1 MRLRSNLTL
10 LRLLPI
16 LACAAASP
24 TFAAGCA
31 QHDASTTS
39 GGNAPAS
46 SAMGAPNANAQAPS
60 PAASTTGKSGE
71 EDWETESAPR
81 EKFEGGAKA
90 FAHVK
95 DALLKGYFSGA
106 SPASSA
112 AAAADANALT
122 EDDLYRA
129 AVRGML
135 EHVDPKMRKWNKL
148 LSPSDLAE
156 MRRDLKGELVGVGVQ
171 IKFDQDTGYT
181 DVLGLVPGSPAEK
194 AGIVA
199 GDLIVS
205 VNGKLYKGSALMDVV
220 RDIRGKA
227 GEKVTLT
234 VLRGDKLVSI
244 TVTREVLSYDA
255 VSSFITS
262 DGIGYVRIRGFNEKT
277 VPMLKGAL
285 TDLGNKGAKALV
297 LDLRDNQGGLFDAA
311 VSSADLLLPQGTGIV
326 TLKKRGQKD
335 ETFAAKGSPLLST
348 LPMAVLVD
356 GQTSSGAELLTAAL
370 QEGRHATVVGV
381 RTFGKW
387 TLQSVDDELG
397 NGYAAKYT
405 IGVFQSPSGRSFQGV
420 GLTPDVEVTM
430 DEKAAHKAMEI
441 TDPEKRLAADA
452 QLRTAATMIRGRVQQ
467 PQQQP
472 RNGGQP

>member
-1 MRLRSNLTL
+1 M
-10 LRLLPI
+10 P
-16 LACAAASP
+16 A
-24 TFAAGCA
+24 FALGCA
-31 QHDASTTS
+31 QHDPSSTS
-39 GGNAPAS
+39 GGPAATSATLAPNVAAPA
-46 SAMGAPNANAQAPS
+46 
-60 PAASTTGKSGE
+60 PAASNSSTASPSD
-71 EDWETESAPR
+71 EDSETAPH

-95 DALLKGYFSGA
+95 DALLKSYVVGADGSGTP
-106 SPASSA
+106 SENSEPSE
-112 AAAADANALT
+112 N
-122 EDDLYRA
+122 DLYRA
-129 AVRGML
+129 AVQGML

-148 LSPSDLAE
+148 LSPNDLAE
-156 MRRDLKGELVGVGVQ
+156 MRSDLKGELVGVGVQ
-171 IKFDQDTGYT
+171 IKFDRDTGYT

-205 VNGKLYKGSALMDVV
+205 VNGKLYKGMALIEVV
-220 RDIRGKA
+220 KDIRGKA
-227 GEKVTLT
+227 GDKVTLT

-244 TVTREVLSYDA
+244 AIMREVLSYDA
-255 VSSFITS
+255 VSTFSTS
-262 DGIGYVRIRGFNEKT
+262 DGLGYVRIRSFNEKT
-277 VPMLKGAL
+277 VAMLKAAL
-285 TDLGNKGAKALV
+285 TELGNKGAKALV

-311 VSSADLLLPQGTGIV
+311 VSSAELLLPPGTGIV

-335 ETFAAKGSPLLST
+335 ETFTAKGAPLLVG
-348 LPMAVLVD
+348 LPMAVMVD

-387 TLQSVDDELG
+387 SLQSVDDELG

-405 IGVFQSPSGRSFQGV
+405 IGRFQSPAGRSFQGV

-430 DEKAAHKAMEI
+430 DDKAAHKAMTI
-441 TDPEKRLAADA
+441 VDPEKRLAADA
-452 QLRTAATMIRGRVQQ
+452 QLRTAATMVRAKI
-467 PQQQP
+467 